1 MRNVNSTKSWSAV
14 GALALVALG
23 ALSGCGSDAPVNNT
37 TGGAGGSGGSG
48 SNGGN
53 GGSGNVD
60 TATEP
65 LLPWALNNTWTYRVT
80 EAGMVSTKTT
90 TVMELTT
97 VGGTGE
103 LKNTPAYFVV
113 TKKGTD
119 QNDKTESYQ
128 APDPNEPDR
137 ILRYRELSY
146 GAMTGALQLEEYW
159 VPARIHA
166 DGSKLSMANWV
177 DSYTEYKLPVGG
189 QAPPGVE
196 THDLWIVVSADEAI
210 DSGGKHYDHS
220 VHLQKTGGS
229 TKDYWYVRGV
239 GKVRETGGQTEEL
252 VDYKLGTSVNSLKK

>member
-1 MRNVNSTKSWSAV
+1 M

-23 ALSGCGSDAPVNNT
+23 ALSGCGSDAPVNSA
-37 TGGAGGSGGSG
+37 TGGAGGNG
-48 SNGGN
+48 SNSN
-53 GGSGNVD
+53 GGSGGVGGSA

-80 EAGMVSTKTT
+80 ESGMVSTKTT
-90 TVMELTT
+90 TIMELTT
-97 VGGTGE
+97 VGGTGD

-128 APDPNEPDR
+128 APDPTEPDR

-159 VPARIHA
+159 VPARIHV
-166 DGSKLSMANWV
+166 DGSKLNMPSFV
-177 DSYTEYKLPVGG
+177 DSYTEYKLPVGAT
-189 QAPPGVE
+189 APPGAE
-196 THDLWIVVSADEAI
+196 THDLWVVVSTDEAI

-229 TKDYWYVRGV
+229 TKDYWYVRGI

-252 VDYKLGTSVNSLKK
+252 VDYKLGTSINSPNK